1 MRGKKAKK
9 RRQESDLRG
18 AHSSAALRRATLYGQ
33 SDLTPVAWELRY
45 HELQWRQ
52 AQIDLLC
59 VVLVHQRDARPHIAL
74 HLADRGLELAEHELQ
89 QSGLARPIR
98 AHKRDAGVAVEA
110 EVHTVVKV
118 VLRLAGVPTPSNL
131 AIC

>member
-1 MRGKKAKK
+1 MCTCER
-9 RRQESDLRG
+9 EEPLCLR
-18 AHSSAALRRATLYGQ
+18 
-33 SDLTPVAWELRY
+33 D
-45 HELQWRQ
+45 
-52 AQIDLLC
+52 
-59 VVLVHQRDARPHIAL
+59 RP
-74 HLADRGLELAEHELQ
+74 LAGVELAEHELQ